1 MKRGR
6 DREDDLAPEEE
17 LEIEAGAA
25 EPPEEP
31 EYRRRRQPVRVRKAA
46 FDWRRRLRRGW
57 KPLLGGGAVVAVGL
71 GAYAMLAHS
80 AWFTLR
86 SSDQI
91 TIRGAQ
97 HAAAGRIEQVFAADL
112 GRNVFFI
119 PLAVR
124 RQAIETLP
132 WVEQAAV
139 LRVWPATIEVQV
151 RERTPVAYARV
162 GAHLSLVDAHGVLLP
177 RPGQGSFDFP
187 VLIGLEGV
195 EAAQPNAPRW
205 LADRATQVA
214 QWLTLAH
221 AMDQNGSHSHQV
233 SEVDLSD
240 AGDVRVRLS
249 LPGGG
254 TVLVHFGDQNFAARD
269 ALLQAQIAGWRQKYP
284 YLSSVDLH
292 FDGQAIVDP
301 GTAPAAEAPAAKPP
315 AKATPA
321 KKTPARTA
329 HGGGR

>member
-1 MKRGR
+1 
-6 DREDDLAPEEE
+6 
-17 LEIEAGAA
+17 
-25 EPPEEP
+25 
-31 EYRRRRQPVRVRKAA
+31 VRVRKTA

-57 KPLLGGGAVVAVGL
+57 KPLLGGGAVVAVSL

-86 SSDQI
+86 SSGQI

-97 HAAAGRIEQVFAADL
+97 HAAAARIQQVFAADL

-119 PLAVR
+119 PLNAR
-124 RQAIETLP
+124 RQAIEALP

-139 LRVWPATIEVQV
+139 LRVWPATLEVQI

-162 GAHLSLVDAHGVLLP
+162 GEHLSLVDAHGVLLP
-177 RPGQGSFDFP
+177 RPAQGSFDFP
-187 VLIGLEGV
+187 VLIGLAGV

-205 LADRATQVA
+205 LADRAAQVA
-214 QWLTLAH
+214 QWLDLAH
-221 AMDQNGSHSHQV
+221 AMDENGSHSHQV
-233 SEVDLSD
+233 SEVDVSD
-240 AGDVRVRLS
+240 AGDLRARLS

-254 TVLVHFGDQNFAARD
+254 TVLVHFGDQNFAART
-269 ALLQAQIAGWRQKYP
+269 ALFQAQIAAWRQKYP
-284 YLSSVDLH
+284 YLTSVDLH

-301 GTAPAAEAPAAKPP
+301 GTAPAPAAPAPKPPAAKP
-315 AKATPA
+315 AG
-321 KKTPARTA
+321 KKSAARTA